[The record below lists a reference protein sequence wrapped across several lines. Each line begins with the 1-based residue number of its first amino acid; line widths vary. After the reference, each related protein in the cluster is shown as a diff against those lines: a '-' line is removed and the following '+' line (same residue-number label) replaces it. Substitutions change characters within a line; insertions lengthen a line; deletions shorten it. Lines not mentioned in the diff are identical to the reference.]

1 MYVKIW
7 LRNSDLTTA
16 LLDPLKIIIWVQ
28 TLMRRVE
35 QGRVR
40 SRVVVEVVKI
50 IDQTQV
56 TRPRGES
63 RSTST
68 LIITHFR
75 VPKRVKMASR
85 QVFDEK
91 GSPVKLFSQVC
102 MGELNEGG

>member
-1 MYVKIW
+1 MGANFDEAS
-7 LRNSDLTTA
+7 RT
-16 LLDPLKIIIWVQ
+16 
-28 TLMRRVE
+28 
-35 QGRVR
+35 R
-40 SRVVVEVVKI
+40 SSPKPSCSRVVKI